1 MSHVRMWSVAF
12 NEMLHSNEFKCWW
25 IMSRRWWNLACLF
38 NDRVLQQMCLPSEY
52 YFPAW
57 HFRYSTCVVLITFRH
72 FILTKSPCRWRTSI
86 DQYST
91 GIWRLFKSSWSAG
104 DTSLPV
110 STPVHEDPAAVRLR
124 YAGHGP
130 RHLLPPQHFR
140 AAGWELSKSFASFGL
155 MPPVC
160 SLFTDSIF

>member
-1 MSHVRMWSVAF
+1 MSHVRMRSVGY
-12 NEMLHSNEFKCWW
+12 NEMLHSNELKCWW
-25 IMSRRWWNLACLF
+25 IMSCRWWNLACLM
-38 NDRVLQQMCLPSEY
+38 NEY
-52 YFPAW
+52 SRCVCHLNTTFQLDTSGIL
-57 HFRYSTCVVLITFRH
+57 HCVVLITFRH

-91 GIWRLFKSSWSAG
+91 GLWRLFKSSWSAG